1 MSKIYKIAQSIGT
14 DSHQSTIISDYKMFV
29 AYPLPFSE
37 IPPASQIE

>member
-1 MSKIYKIAQSIGT
+1 MSKIYKITQSIVT
-14 DSHQSTIISDYKMFV
+14 DSHQPTILSYYKMFV